1 MIHNNDP
8 ETLFLTLSNGINVIE
23 IRSLVRVKA
32 SSNYSWLYFSNG
44 KKILTAKTLQ
54 WFDETLSGKNFIRVH
69 RTHLVNISFIRRYCK
84 QGGGKLHLFNG
95 DAVDISRRKRSLFLQ
110 NWQGLAAS

>member
-1 MIHNNDP
+1 MQDNNS
-8 ETLFLTLSNGINVIE
+8 ETLFLSLSNGINIID

-54 WFDETLSGKNFIRVH
+54 WFDETLAGKNFIRVH
-69 RTHLVNISFIRRYCK
+69 RTHLVNSRFIERYCK
-84 QGGGKLHLFNG
+84 SDGGKLHLHNG
-95 DAVDISRRKRSLFLQ
+95 DAIDISRRKKTIFLQ